1 MFLNWVKKKLRVLI
15 QLKYI
20 LLVLVLVGL
29 LTLNGSLIADVLAGE
44 KAGMGVL
51 EAEEKNIAQ
60 G

>member
-1 MFLNWVKKKLRVLI
+1 M
-15 QLKYI
+15 
-20 LLVLVLVGL
+20 LVLVGL

>member
-1 MFLNWVKKKLRVLI
+1 VFLNWVKKKLRVLI